1 MVEQKTK
8 LDGKLNEEDLEKKE
22 DVSVLLL
29 TSSNGDGD
37 GSNSVVVSNI
47 NVLDLGRGRQNQRM
61 VSGSL
66 SPETQS
72 ESPALLRTEDT
83 WVGWLRWCRLLAGNQ
98 HPVLCQLPQH
108 ECASCTRVQHK
119 VIAKLYYS
127 LF

>member
-29 TSSNGDGD
+29 TSSNDDGD

-83 WVGWLRWCRLLAGNQ
+83 WVGWLRWCRLPAGTSTQ
-98 HPVLCQLPQH
+98 S
-108 ECASCTRVQHK
+108 CASCLNTSVP
-119 VIAKLYYS
+119 VVPECNTKL
-127 LF
+127 